1 MVRRIFNFI
10 HKEINGLHEAAYLLG
25 IFALLS
31 QALALARDRLFAHF
45 FGAGAILDTY
55 YTAFKIPDI
64 IFVST
69 ASMVSIYILIP
80 FLTEKSSV
88 SKNAERDFISA
99 IFSAFF
105 LIIVF
110 VSAITFVLT
119 PQFVKI
125 FFPGFI
131 DSVYL
136 NDLILLTRI
145 LLLQPIFLGISN
157 LFASITQVHRKFIL
171 YALSPIFYNFGI
183 IAGIIFLYP
192 IFGFIG
198 LGMGVVFGA
207 VFHLGIQLPFI
218 IKGGF
223 FPKIAIKMIVRKLND
238 IKKVIFLSLP
248 RTLALSAHQ
257 ISLLLLISLASVMT
271 DGSIAVFSFSFNL
284 QSVPLTII
292 GVSYSVA
299 AFPTLVRLF
308 SNGEKE
314 YFLEQMLAAAKHI
327 IFWSF
332 PIVILFIVLRAQ
344 IVRVILGS
352 GEFDW
357 SDTRLTAA
365 SLALFVVSLAA
376 QGLVL
381 LFARGY
387 YAASNTKK
395 PLIFNVTAA
404 ILAVVF
410 SFILVKFFTANDT
423 FRYFIEVLLRVEDI
437 EGASVLMLPL
447 GYSIAMFLNA
457 IALWLALQRDF
468 NSFSQTLSK
477 TFFQSISSSII
488 MGFVAYEFLTIFEK
502 LFNINTFW
510 GIFSQGLFAGIVGI
524 ATGVFMLILLGNK
537 EAAEVWKSLHSKFWK
552 ADIVVSEQEGF

>member
-1 MVRRIFNFI
+1 
-10 HKEINGLHEAAYLLG
+10 
-25 IFALLS
+25 
-31 QALALARDRLFAHF
+31 
-45 FGAGAILDTY
+45 
-55 YTAFKIPDI
+55 
-64 IFVST
+64 
-69 ASMVSIYILIP
+69 MVSIYILIP

-105 LIIVF
+105 LLIVF
-110 VSAITFVLT
+110 VSAIAFALT

-131 DSVYL
+131 DSAFF

-171 YALSPIFYNFGI
+171 YALSPILYNFGI
-183 IAGIIFLYP
+183 IIGIIFLYP
-192 IFGFIG
+192 IFDFIG
-198 LGMGVVFGA
+198 LGIGVVLGA

-218 IKGGF
+218 VKEGF
-223 FPKIAIKMIVRKLND
+223 FPKIAAKMIVKKLND
-238 IKKVIFLSLP
+238 IKKIIFLSLP

-257 ISLLLLISLASVMT
+257 FSLLLLISLASVMT
-271 DGSIAVFSFSFNL
+271 DGSIAVFNFSFNL

-352 GEFDW
+352 GEFNW

-387 YAASNTKK
+387 YAAGNTKK

-410 SFILVKFFTANDT
+410 SFILVKFFTTNDT

-468 NSFSQTLSK
+468 NSFSQILSK

-524 ATGVFMLILLGNK
+524 ATGVFMLILLENK

>member
-284 QSVPLTII
+284 QSVPL
-292 GVSYSVA
+292 
-299 AFPTLVRLF
+299 
-308 SNGEKE
+308 K
-314 YFLEQMLAAAKHI
+314 
-327 IFWSF
+327 
-332 PIVILFIVLRAQ
+332 
-344 IVRVILGS
+344 
-352 GEFDW
+352 D
-357 SDTRLTAA
+357 
-365 SLALFVVSLAA
+365 
-376 QGLVL
+376 
-381 LFARGY
+381 
-387 YAASNTKK
+387 
-395 PLIFNVTAA
+395 
-404 ILAVVF
+404 
-410 SFILVKFFTANDT
+410 
-423 FRYFIEVLLRVEDI
+423 
-437 EGASVLMLPL
+437 
-447 GYSIAMFLNA
+447 
-457 IALWLALQRDF
+457 
-468 NSFSQTLSK
+468 
-477 TFFQSISSSII
+477 
-488 MGFVAYEFLTIFEK
+488 
-502 LFNINTFW
+502 
-510 GIFSQGLFAGIVGI
+510 
-524 ATGVFMLILLGNK
+524 
-537 EAAEVWKSLHSKFWK
+537 
-552 ADIVVSEQEGF
+552 

>member
-10 HKEINGLHEAAYLLG
+10 HREINGLHEAAYLLG

-31 QALALARDRLFAHF
+31 QVLALARDRLLAYF

-69 ASMVSIYILIP
+69 ASIVSIYILIP

-88 SKNAERDFISA
+88 SKSAERDFISV

-105 LIIVF
+105 LLIVF
-110 VSAITFVLT
+110 VSAIAFVLT

-131 DSVYL
+131 DSAYL
-136 NDLILLTRI
+136 NDLILFTRI

-171 YALSPIFYNFGI
+171 YALSPILYNLGI

-198 LGMGVVFGA
+198 LGIGVVFGA
-207 VFHLGIQLPFI
+207 IFHLSIQLPFI

-271 DGSIAVFSFSFNL
+271 NGSIAVFSFSFNL

-332 PIVILFIVLRAQ
+332 PTVILFIVLRAQ

-387 YAASNTKK
+387 YATGNTKK
-395 PLIFNVTAA
+395 PLIFNVIAA
-404 ILAVVF
+404 ILAVIF
-410 SFILVKFFTANDT
+410 SFILIKLFAANDT
-423 FRYFIEVLLRVEDI
+423 FRYFIEVLLRVENI
-437 EGASVLMLPL
+437 EGTSVLMLPL

-468 NSFSQTLSK
+468 NSFSQTLSR

-488 MGFVAYEFLTIFEK
+488 MGFVAYGFLTIFK
-502 LFNINTFW
+502 GLFNINTFW

-524 ATGVFMLILLGNK
+524 AVGVFMLIILGNK
-537 EAAEVWKSLHSKFWK
+537 EVVEVWKSLHSKFWK
-552 ADIVVSEQEGF
+552 ADVIAPEQE